1 MYTEIF
7 QDLGLAQ
14 NEARIYETLL
24 REGES
29 SVGRIATESKV
40 HRRNVYDSLNRL
52 IEKGLVFEI
61 IQHRENHYQAVD
73 PNKLSDVLQ
82 EKQQQL
88 NKVMPDLKALYGGK
102 PHLED
107 VYIYRG
113 TEGWKNYMQD
123 ILRIGK
129 DVYCFGAKAAI
140 NHDRLQG
147 YFDHFLL
154 EFNQKGLK
162 LYNLYDHTIKGTKY
176 EGHISSLYR
185 FLPKAYNT
193 PCTVTILEDR
203 VFFFSGISLGT
214 VNEDFAITVIV
225 NPQIALSFKT
235 WFQFMWDQCP
245 AVKNPK
251 NPVIQN

>member
-1 MYTEIF
+1 MYTELF

-29 SVGRIATESKV
+29 PVGRIATESKV

-61 IQHRENHYQAVD
+61 IQHRENHYKAVD

-88 NKVMPDLKALYGGK
+88 NKVLPSLVTLYESK
-102 PHLED
+102 PHNED

-129 DVYCFGAKAAI
+129 DRYCFGAKAAI
-140 NHDRLQG
+140 NHDRLHG
-147 YFDHFLL
+147 YFDHFLD
-154 EFNQKGLK
+154 EIQKRPFK
-162 LYNLYDHTIKGTKY
+162 FYNLYDHTIKGTKY
-176 EGHISSLYR
+176 EGHISSDYR
-185 FLPKAYNT
+185 FLPKKYNT
-193 PCTVTILEDR
+193 TCTVTILEDR
-203 VFFFSGISLGT
+203 VFFFSGVGFGE

-225 NPQIALSFKT
+225 NPEIAHAYKI
-235 WFQFMWDQCP
+235 WFQFMWDSCP
-245 AVKNPK
+245 PVKNPK
-251 NPVIQN
+251 SPASFE